1 MAHDVLLARS
11 GGPASC
17 PSNPCAASFTALSLP
32 HLSHSCTEGWP
43 GYSQSQVPTEGLQ
56 HLGTEDVGLLPTQHP
71 LLRDALG
78 HTVPNLQEKKQTWEQ
93 KDLPKILQSNLAQL
107 GPPAFILTS

>member
-1 MAHDVLLARS
+1 MFSRPEVGAQLLVPPTLVLPPLPPCHCPTCHTAARR
-11 GGPASC
+11 GGLGTASLRC
-17 PSNPCAASFTALSLP
+17 P
-32 HLSHSCTEGWP
+32 P
-43 GYSQSQVPTEGLQ
+43 GGSQP
-56 HLGTEDVGLLPTQHP
+56 LGTEDVGLLPTQHP